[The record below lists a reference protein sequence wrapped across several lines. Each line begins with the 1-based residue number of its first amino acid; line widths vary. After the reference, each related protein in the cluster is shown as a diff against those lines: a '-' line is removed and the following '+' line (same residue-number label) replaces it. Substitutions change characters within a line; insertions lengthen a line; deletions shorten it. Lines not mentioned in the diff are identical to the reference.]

1 MKKNVIIPV
10 LLIFL
15 SVPKFVLAWGRE
27 GHHLVVEIA
36 YAHLSDAA
44 KQKLTY
50 YLGGIS
56 LDDASTWMDD
66 QRKNPDYKYL
76 EHTHYI
82 NIEKGQNFNPAE
94 KDNIFSELT
103 AVMGEMQNDVT
114 LTDDHI
120 KLDLLILIHLTG
132 DLHQPLHD
140 GYGVDKGGNTI
151 NVMMHQQSSNL
162 HSVWDTKIIEDK
174 HITLDQVN
182 AFGAHYT
189 AEQIAAIKKVNI
201 ERWMMES
208 RADLDEVYA
217 YHDGQVD
224 ENYEAR
230 SVPIIEEQ
238 LYKAGIRLSVLLEK
252 YLDARKGGTISPVT
266 APKQTNAS
274 YTAAEAAS
282 HIGETTTICDKV
294 YGTKYLESSGTQP
307 TFLNL
312 GAAYPNSPFTV
323 VIFGK
328 DRPNFKEQPEVYYNN
343 KKVCV
348 TGLVKEYNGK
358 PEIVITG
365 EGEIKVVKE

>member
-1 MKKNVIIPV
+1 MKKNVIILV
-10 LLIFL
+10 LFIVL
-15 SVPKFVLAWGRE
+15 SAPKSVFAWGRE
-27 GHHLVVEIA
+27 GHHMVVEIA
-36 YAHLSDAA
+36 YAHLSEEA
-44 KQKLTY
+44 KQKLTF
-50 YLGGIS
+50 YLGGMS
-56 LDDASTWMDD
+56 LEDASTWMDD

-82 NIEKGQNFNPAE
+82 NIEKGQSFNPAE

-103 AVMGEMQNDVT
+103 AVMGEMQNDIT
-114 LTDDHI
+114 LTDDHV

-140 GYGVDKGGNTI
+140 GYGIDKGGNTI
-151 NVMMHQQSSNL
+151 NVMINQQSSNL
-162 HSVWDTKIIEDK
+162 HSVWDSKIIADK
-174 HITLDQVN
+174 HITLEEVN

-189 AEQIAAIKKVNI
+189 PAQIAAIKKVNI

-208 RADLDEVYA
+208 RADLDEVYS
-217 YHDGQVD
+217 YHDGIVD
-224 ENYEAR
+224 ENYETKSAA
-230 SVPIIEEQ
+230 IIEEQ

-252 YLDARKGGTISPVT
+252 YLDARKGGTIT
-266 APKQTNAS
+266 TIIAPKQTTAT
-274 YTAAEAAS
+274 YAAAEGAS
-282 HIGETTTICDKV
+282 HIEETITICDKV
-294 YGTKYLESSGTQP
+294 YGTKFLETSGTQP

-358 PEIVITG
+358 PEIVISG